1 MATADQPRNRLYVNF
16 IINLIGAVLPIPVL
30 LLTVPLYIQH
40 VGDARYGVISLI
52 WVMIAYLG
60 FLELGLS
67 PATIKALAGL
77 DVSDSRERAR
87 VIATSFTINASMTF
101 FGAFLLYLLSSYIIG
116 NVVSVP
122 TELEGEIE
130 AAMPWIALLLPLVI
144 LNGAGIDTLEARE
157 SFGLANVLQVSG
169 AIFAQILPLGFAIFI
184 SPDLGTVIP
193 GAVIARVI
201 LMIAIMV
208 AIRSLEGPIRF
219 SDFDLQRARTLLSY
233 GGWVTISSIL
243 TPILGSLDQLMI
255 GRFFG
260 VATVTY
266 YSVPLNL
273 ITRSQILPGAISR
286 AIFPRLASS
295 EAEDAS
301 ALSARVLVVTALLYG
316 GVCVSTILLMDPLLT
331 LWLGQEFTDKA
342 SFPAS
347 LLVSSIW
354 FNALIFAPY
363 FLLHSQH
370 RPDLIAK
377 LHLGML
383 LPFILILIVL
393 TKEFGLIGA
402 ASAAI
407 LRTMFDFG
415 GQLALSR
422 IFSRVVFK
430 LLAPAALLVLATFA
444 HAHYGTHW
452 LLMLTAACL
461 VWPVIAVI
469 LFFQDRA
476 TFDLLIGFVRKI
488 LARLGLPLSAG

>member
-1 MATADQPRNRLYVNF
+1 MATDAKPRNRLYINF
-16 IINLIGAVLPIPVL
+16 LVNLIGAVAPIPVL
-30 LLTVPLYIQH
+30 ILTVPLYIHH

-52 WVMIAYLG
+52 WVMITYLS
-60 FLELGLS
+60 FLELGLA
-67 PATIKALAGL
+67 PATIKALAGIDL
-77 DVSDSRERAR
+77 ADKRERAR
-87 VIATSFTINASMTF
+87 VIVTSFSINATMTF
-101 FGAFLLYLLSSYIIG
+101 FGAFLLYLLSSYIVG
-116 NVVSVP
+116 SVVEVP
-122 TELEGEIE
+122 VELEGEIKT
-130 AAMPWIALLLPLVI
+130 AMPWIALLLPLVI

-157 SFGLANVLQVSG
+157 AFKLANVLQVSG
-169 AIFAQILPLGFAIFI
+169 TIFAQILPLAFAIFI

-201 LMIAIMV
+201 LMVAIMIAI
-208 AIRSLEGPIRF
+208 RWLEGPIRIT
-219 SDFDLQRARTLLSY
+219 DFDPLRARKLLSY

-243 TPILGSLDQLMI
+243 SPILGSLDQLMI

-295 EAEDAS
+295 EADDAS
-301 ALSARVLVVTALLYG
+301 ALSARVLIVTALLYG
-316 GVCVSTILLMDPLLT
+316 GVCASTILLMDPLLT
-331 LWLGQEFTDKA
+331 LWLGDVFTDKA
-342 SFPAS
+342 SLPAS

-377 LHLGML
+377 LHLGL
-383 LPFILILIVL
+383 LIPFAVVLIIL
-393 TKEFGLIGA
+393 TKEFGLVGA
-402 ASAAI
+402 ATAAI
-407 LRTMFDFG
+407 LRTMVDFG

-422 IFSRVVFK
+422 ILGRVFLK
-430 LLAPAALLVLATFA
+430 LTVPAAMLAAATLL
-444 HAHYGTHW
+444 HALYGTHW
-452 LLMLTAACL
+452 VLMLVSTCL
-461 VWPVIAVI
+461 VWPLIAVI

-476 TFDLLIGFVRKI
+476 TFDLLLGIAQKPMKY
-488 LARLGLPLSAG
+488 LASRRTA